1 MLKYYKKKCFGYLK
15 ENSFSWKIWKHVSL
29 KKENNVFLLDK
40 RRKSLIWNKQE
51 IFLVK
56 TNIFFLREFFREKII
71 FNWKLKVSRTR

>member
-1 MLKYYKKKCFGYLK
+1 MRFYLFISENIKVLSKKKCFGYLK

-40 RRKSLIWNKQE
+40 RRKGLIWKKQE

-56 TNIFFLREFFREKII
+56 TNIFFL
-71 FNWKLKVSRTR
+71 